1 MWDGAAIQKID
12 ASAGCATADRVPAA
26 QQQFTSSSATT
37 RSSRRRSAAAACFG
51 VRWSGERAAA
61 VLLPAG
67 HRAGPM
73 AWRSRE
79 SQRPG
84 PPPRP
89 SARASSRSAPAD
101 PALGG
106 AALLGRRPLL
116 GAGRRPS
123 CRGPHR
129 GRAPAVPRSE
139 APPSRRG
146 RRRLNGPPTFGLAP
160 PPGIDGSRVSKALQW
175 TNDGELPYAESPP
188 KQGKQ
193 ISPSKLEGA
202 AGTRP
207 PLRSSWQTIGGG
219 LSPPVKEDKKNASN
233 LKFGGPEDV
242 QPLANDA
249 VHGPGETDLRYGAPW
264 MGSEAMTRSSVEF
277 RDPASFSHG
286 ELVEQ
291 AQQNLIMAQSQKP
304 ALFAKNEKGELVD
317 ALKTSIE
324 ITDEPRHYE
333 FRRPRGEGIVPSST
347 KIEITDAPA
356 PAAPEG
362 FILGANGMLRQ
373 APTGVSAGIK
383 KGQVETPRMRNA
395 LTWDPI
401 AARRTREADEAAARC
416 ATAARATVG
425 KELFGYN
432 GARHAPSAP
441 MLPMNQPMGSAAG
454 RTDRAN
460 RQADDQRAR
469 PCAGAGLGM
478 LVERRRAR
486 ADRRRRRR
494 GLRGPIVLCIR
505 ARRRPP
511 RRRRRRHRARAGG
524 GASFYGGDTQRA
536 GGDPGDGGDAAVA
549 ARHMRTFGGRR
560 DAEAQE
566 PMAWSR
572 GCRRRLAAR
581 RRPRPRRRRTA
592 RLCGPRH
599 HPSDVRAMMN
609 ARGHPTGLD
618 PAGAGAAAAGRRR
631 SRRTRSGRASPRWRP
646 VAARPRR
653 RRPLLARDG
662 AARWR
667 LRLRGAAAGRPLLR
681 RARLGATHAT
691 ARRRPAQAAGRR
703 RRRPPRRRRAIPNRL
718 PGGRPREGNSSMLWA
733 TSAQQIGPSAA
744 RGAAPI
750 PKAPSEEAAREKAKR
765 SSAFTKNVPPA
776 KGQGGGFVFGKG
788 GGW

>member
-12 ASAGCATADRVPAA
+12 ANARGTRNPQSEYQQRA
-26 QQQFTSSSATT
+26 QQQFYEQQ
-37 RSSRRRSAAAACFG
+37 RYYQEQQAAQMPP
-51 VRWSGERAAA
+51 
-61 VLLPAG
+61 LPASAYDGPAGAPPPSYYQQGIVPG
-67 HRAGPM
+67 HDGGALY
-73 AWRSRE
+73 ADHSRH
-79 SQRPG
+79 PG
-84 PPPRP
+84 PPP
-89 SARASSRSAPAD
+89 PAEL
-101 PALGG
+101 PEGLV
-106 AALLGRRPLL
+106 
-116 GAGRRPS
+116 
-123 CRGPHR
+123 
-129 GRAPAVPRSE
+129 AVAHPQIPRSE
-139 APPSRRG
+139 APPSSARPPPSS
-146 RRRLNGPPTFGLAP
+146 NGPPTFERRGLAP

-304 ALFAKNEKGELVD
+304 ALFAKNEKGELVA

-324 ITDEPRHYE
+324 ITDEPRQYE

-401 AARRTREADEAAARC
+401 AAAEDARKNSPMKPRREY
-416 ATAARATVG
+416 ATAAQKSTVG

-454 RTDRAN
+454 RTDRAKIGKRMIN
-460 RQADDQRAR
+460 EHAS
-469 PCAGAGLGM
+469 CAGAGLGM
-478 LVERRRAR
+478 
-486 ADRRRRRR
+486 
-494 GLRGPIVLCIR
+494 
-505 ARRRPP
+505 
-511 RRRRRRHRARAGG
+511 HSWS
-524 GASFYGGDTQRA
+524 GA
-536 GGDPGDGGDAAVA
+536 
-549 ARHMRTFGGRR
+549 
-560 DAEAQE
+560 DAE
-566 PMAWSR
+566 SR
-572 GCRRRLAAR
+572 F
-581 RRPRPRRRRTA
+581 
-592 RLCGPRH
+592 
-599 HPSDVRAMMN
+599 
-609 ARGHPTGLD
+609 
-618 PAGAGAAAAGRRR
+618 
-631 SRRTRSGRASPRWRP
+631 
-646 VAARPRR
+646 
-653 RRPLLARDG
+653 
-662 AARWR
+662 
-667 LRLRGAAAGRPLLR
+667 GAAAGAVSEGLSSFAAERAGDLR
-681 RARLGATHAT
+681 VDGVGGAP
-691 ARRRPAQAAGRR
+691 RRPR
-703 RRRPPRRRRAIPNRL
+703 
-718 PGGRPREGNSSMLWA
+718 
-733 TSAQQIGPSAA
+733 
-744 RGAAPI
+744 RGA
-750 PKAPSEEAAREKAKR
+750 R
-765 SSAFTKNVPPA
+765 N
-776 KGQGGGFVFGKG
+776 
-788 GGW
+788 